1 MRAVGSALG
10 AYTSARCFVRMLL
23 AERRH
28 AFWGF
33 AAPNG
38 EGEMNAQANPF
49 IWPSFR
55 SLATPRWSAAR
66 GLLVVAVAL
75 AGCGKSKGDRSVE
88 ACEYW
93 LSTMECGE
101 TDYRDSFDC
110 SIYAEQRCDV
120 SPYFAC
126 LTVNTEC
133 DEEASTFDLSGWEQC
148 KAQAGCS
155 DD

>member
-1 MRAVGSALG
+1 
-10 AYTSARCFVRMLL
+10 
-23 AERRH
+23 
-28 AFWGF
+28 
-33 AAPNG
+33 
-38 EGEMNAQANPF
+38 MNAQAKPRMR
-49 IWPSFR
+49 PLFR
-55 SLATPRWSAAR
+55 SAELPRRVAQW
-66 GLLVVAVAL
+66 GLLAVCCVTPA
-75 AGCGKSKGDRSVE
+75 CGKSKGDRSVE

-133 DEEASTFDLSGWEQC
+133 DEEASTFDLSGWEEC